1 MNWHETIEYI
11 RTKPEYDWLVKNAY
25 FDSDLKTN
33 VDNFIH
39 SEEFEETIKIINN
52 LFAEKTP
59 KILDVGSGNGISA
72 IAFALKGFDVVSI
85 EPDPSDTIGVGAINF
100 LINHYQL
107 KNIEV
112 FQNTA
117 EEVTFDNAVFDIV
130 YVRQALHHAHDLD
143 KFVSQT
149 TKYLKEGGYYFSVR
163 DHVIYNEKDKQL
175 FLESHPLHK
184 YYGGENAFT
193 LEQYLG
199 ALNKSTLEIIS
210 VLHHFDSVINFAP
223 LTIKEK
229 EGLILKRETEIK
241 TALKNKIGALS
252 KFTFIRTLATKYFEF
267 KYGKVYD
274 ETRLPGRLCSII
286 SRKKTT

>member
-11 RTKPEYDWLVKNAY
+11 RTKSEYDWLVKNAY
-25 FDSDLKTN
+25 FDIDLETN
-33 VDNFIH
+33 VNNFLH
-39 SEEFEETIKIINN
+39 SEEFEETLKIINN
-52 LFAEKTP
+52 LFPDKTP

-85 EPDPSDTIGVGAINF
+85 EPDPSDTIGVGAINY
-100 LINHYQL
+100 LIKHYQL
-107 KNIEV
+107 TNIEV

-117 EEVTFDNAVFDIV
+117 ENVVFENSIFDLV
-130 YVRQALHHAHDLD
+130 YVRQALHHAHELD

-149 TKYLKEGGYYFSVR
+149 SKYLKSGGYYFSVR

-175 FLESHPLHK
+175 FLETHPLHK
-184 YYGGENAFT
+184 FYGGENAFT

-199 ALNKSTLEIIS
+199 ALNKSELEIIS
-210 VLHHFDSVINFAP
+210 VMHHFDSVINFAP

-229 EGLILKRETEIK
+229 EGLILNRNTEIVA
-241 TALKNKIGALS
+241 ALKNKLGTLS
-252 KFTFIRTLATKYFEF
+252 KFSLIRTLASKYFEF

-274 ETRLPGRLCSII
+274 ETRIPGRLCSII
-286 SRKKTT
+286 SRKKTA